1 MNKDIF
7 LNEQDA
13 KLKKKLLYIT
23 LFAVYAA
30 YAVNSCVISPI
41 YTVTSS
47 DITLEKLSFGF
58 YFLGVIIDI
67 FTIFLSLS
75 IVIYGMCRIS
85 LRNLRSVI
93 ILTLAAPF
101 VKNLLKLAVS
111 PIIDGMPS
119 INQFLIDIYSL
130 SLSSLLEILQLA
142 VVIFIAYIPIKKYR
156 QKLFSLRESKSND
169 DRRMALNM
177 RLIPFKSL
185 LDLKNP
191 LQAGAF
197 ISTFIIIAIRLLMW
211 IINDLSMVSVN
222 FDFMF
227 FLPYVLEIIGGI
239 IGYLFMLY
247 IYMLIGSKDSDI

>member
-1 MNKDIF
+1 
-7 LNEQDA
+7 
-13 KLKKKLLYIT
+13 
-23 LFAVYAA
+23 
-30 YAVNSCVISPI
+30 
-41 YTVTSS
+41 
-47 DITLEKLSFGF
+47 
-58 YFLGVIIDI
+58 
-67 FTIFLSLS
+67 
-75 IVIYGMCRIS
+75 
-85 LRNLRSVI
+85 
-93 ILTLAAPF
+93 
-101 VKNLLKLAVS
+101 
-111 PIIDGMPS
+111 MPS

-169 DRRMALNM
+169 DRRLALNM

-191 LQAGAF
+191 LQKGAF

-247 IYMLIGSKDSDI
+247 IYMLIGSKDSHI